1 MMHYKRSDNF
11 GEKAMKEAK
20 EGQSDLYLQ
29 KEWSEKVIFG
39 QNMKE
44 VNKQQIWVSRRS
56 MIQAQRRS
64 GSKVLGQEQTS
75 NALCVYK
82 YMNMPRIL
90 GDVRS
95 KSQGDIQG
103 YVILVGPDNSILCG
117 CPTVIINI
125 TAFTLKS
132 VQV

>member
-11 GEKAMKEAK
+11 GEKAMKEDK

-44 VNKQQIWVSRRS
+44 VNKQQIWISRRS

-64 GSKVLGQEQTS
+64 GAKVLGQEQTS

-82 YMNMPRIL
+82 YMNTPRIL

-95 KSQGDIQG
+95 KSQGDMQG
-103 YVILVGPDNSILCG
+103 YVILVGPDNFILCG